1 MKIIDF
7 FKKLFYK
14 SPDEKLFKSFMK
26 GAGEKLTAKD
36 WLAKVPN
43 DTDTSLIRYMS
54 KIFPKINFE
63 TFKAPNSLWSTFYA
77 KIDEEKFTAEEYF
90 DYFFTSN
97 PELKLSCKTDEETDA
112 EFRKDWLDFAFN
124 EKWSKNP
131 KEWNY
136 RLSEQGAD
144 SAFREWM
151 KEEDLEFIISL
162 QTFVKNVKNL
172 VESEFV
178 NYLKEIG
185 SYETIW
191 HSNEEWEELLKG
203 FIDYKKKIGR

>member
-1 MKIIDF
+1 
-7 FKKLFYK
+7 
-14 SPDEKLFKSFMK
+14 
-26 GAGEKLTAKD
+26 
-36 WLAKVPN
+36 
-43 DTDTSLIRYMS
+43 
-54 KIFPKINFE
+54 
-63 TFKAPNSLWSTFYA
+63 
-77 KIDEEKFTAEEYF
+77 
-90 DYFFTSN
+90 
-97 PELKLSCKTDEETDA
+97 
-112 EFRKDWLDFAFN
+112 
-124 EKWSKNP
+124 
-131 KEWNY
+131 
-136 RLSEQGAD
+136 
-144 SAFREWM
+144 M